1 MYKKYF
7 WIILFTVC
15 FLQGI
20 FEAASADQAGTL
32 CWCNTDQ
39 YGCWITAEDGGKSY
53 IMFWSEAA
61 RKDIMGSLS
70 RPYEL
75 VTTNP
80 GFSGRFPLECI
91 APVSPAI
98 VLSADTSDQES
109 GDDPN
114 QQCQQQY
121 DKCMADCERADCI
134 PEKNC
139 IEKETCKSEC
149 SADLAAC
156 RNNAK

>member
-1 MYKKYF
+1 MYKKFF

-15 FLQGI
+15 FLQGV
-20 FEAASADQAGTL
+20 FETASADQEGTL

-61 RKDIMGSLS
+61 RKNIMGSSS

-91 APVSPAI
+91 APGSPVI
-98 VLSADTSDQES
+98 VISDDTA
-109 GDDPN
+109 N

-139 IEKETCKSEC
+139 IEQETCKSEC

>member
-1 MYKKYF
+1 MYKKFF

-15 FLQGI
+15 FLQGV
-20 FEAASADQAGTL
+20 FETASADQEGTL

-61 RKDIMGSLS
+61 RKNIMGSSS

-80 GFSGRFPLECI
+80 GFSGRFPLECM
-91 APVSPAI
+91 APGSP
-98 VLSADTSDQES
+98 VLVDTSDQ
-109 GDDPN
+109 
-114 QQCQQQY
+114 QCQQEY
-121 DKCMADCERADCI
+121 EKCRSLCDRADCYS
-134 PEKNC
+134 EANC
-139 IEKETCKSEC
+139 ISPKACYSEC
-149 SADLAAC
+149 DVKLAAC
-156 RNNAK
+156 KDNAK